1 MTGHAVTA
9 CEANPTLLLL
19 SKVVS
24 IPLSLGYPRKQQ
36 QEIHAGNGESL
47 EVASDGQE
55 VQNKLHHLQNHSRVK
70 MGWTCCRT
78 CAQASLHVS
87 ECNLLMPHPSLL
99 LWKRVSIPNIT
110 AGSEARGLHQPRDL
124 AACLLLPHP
133 HHTCSGTACC
143 IYPAV
148 PGRQSGGR
156 LRGFEGAELWGQLL
170 DMVVPRFA
178 SMAEGRQRPL
188 LLSGWSW
195 GALISSPSWTYN
207 QTTHRR
213 YQH

>member
-1 MTGHAVTA
+1 MRAAFAALSQGCFPSFHEHQEAEKSVSSLPVMTGHAVTA

-47 EVASDGQE
+47 EVAGDAQE
-55 VQNKLHHLQNHSRVK
+55 VLNKLHHLQNHSRVE
-70 MGWTCCRT
+70 MDWTCCGT

-110 AGSEARGLHQPRDL
+110 AGSEARGLHQPRDP

-133 HHTCSGTACC
+133 HHTCSGMACC

-148 PGRQSGGR
+148 PGRQSRGR
-156 LRGFEGAELWGQLL
+156 LRGFEGAEL
-170 DMVVPRFA
+170 
-178 SMAEGRQRPL
+178 
-188 LLSGWSW
+188 
-195 GALISSPSWTYN
+195 
-207 QTTHRR
+207 
-213 YQH
+213 